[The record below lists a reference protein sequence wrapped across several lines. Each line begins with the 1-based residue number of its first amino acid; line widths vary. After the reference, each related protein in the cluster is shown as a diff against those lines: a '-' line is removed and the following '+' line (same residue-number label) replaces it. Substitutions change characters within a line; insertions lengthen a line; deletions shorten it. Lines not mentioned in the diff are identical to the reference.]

1 MVAGDRCGQMA
12 HIRNV
17 GMKTQLSDAVC
28 VYTDRKSSIRTAGSE
43 GKSHRC

>member
-17 GMKTQLSDAVC
+17 GMKRQLSDAVC
-28 VYTDRKSSIRTAGSE
+28 VYNDGKSLIGTAGSE
-43 GKSHRC
+43 